1 MVAILALC
9 LKSRPKQH
17 TDKPPKGKL
26 PITVDEPVY
35 DVPTFSDKCKDS
47 EIHIN
52 SPTHHEE
59 VVIHKN
65 IAYEQVCLN

>member
-9 LKSRPKQH
+9 LKSQPKQH

-26 PITVDEPVY
+26 PTTVDEPVY
-35 DVPTFSDKCKDS
+35 DVPTSPDNCCKDS

-65 IAYEQVCLN
+65 IAYEQVFL